1 MKKVTALILTA
12 CLFFLLGGC
21 AGQQAADEGKLQV
34 YTSFYTMYD
43 FTKKIGGDRIA
54 CVNLVPT
61 GVEPHDWEPSTSDIR
76 NLENADIV
84 IYNGAAMETWA
95 EKVIGS
101 LSNDKLTVVEAS
113 AGIKLISKGNGEHDT
128 DPHVWLNPQ
137 NAKLEMENIKNAL
150 VERDPDNKDYYEA
163 NYETYAVRLDEL
175 DKRYRT
181 TLESCSLK
189 DMVVAHEA
197 FGYLCEAY
205 GLNQV
210 AIEGLQADSE
220 PSVSRMAEIV
230 DFVRENKVRY
240 ILYEELISPKVA
252 ETVAREAG
260 VKTAMI
266 NPLEGLS
273 EEAIQAGEDYFSVM
287 ESNLETLK
295 LALE

>member
-1 MKKVTALILTA
+1 
-12 CLFFLLGGC
+12 
-21 AGQQAADEGKLQV
+21 
-34 YTSFYTMYD
+34 
-43 FTKKIGGDRIA
+43 
-54 CVNLVPT
+54 
-61 GVEPHDWEPSTSDIR
+61 
-76 NLENADIV
+76 
-84 IYNGAAMETWA
+84 
-95 EKVIGS
+95 
-101 LSNDKLTVVEAS
+101 
-113 AGIKLISKGNGEHDT
+113 
-128 DPHVWLNPQ
+128 
-137 NAKLEMENIKNAL
+137 
-150 VERDPDNKDYYEA
+150 

-273 EEAIQAGEDYFSVM
+273 E
-287 ESNLETLK
+287 
-295 LALE
+295 